1 MLLKKERVR
10 EDKKTRSRL
19 SLFALFAFGLP
30 PPPPSGLSLSLPL
43 PLFLACCRKEEEP
56 LSLRFLSLSFSTMH
70 AVAAAEAT
78 TTIGGLEL
86 GGAKAAVP
94 ENKRGA
100 SKIAS
105 LRAAA
110 DLDGAA
116 DGGEEPC
123 PASTSSS
130 SHPADPTLETCCHE
144 PPPIAL
150 NPLNSWLFFGE
161 KALRLPIPPT
171 NDIVVSLLIFGL
183 SVFFRS
189 VRAPRGKKTN
199 ASRLAGGGFP
209 QRFDSPVP
217 LEPAWTTLRQRWRAP
232 LHANRR
238 DLHWTSAREKTRNG
252 VRRSLSA
259 RSGLECLDS
268 VARQGP
274 LCIRGAPRLEP

>member
-1 MLLKKERVR
+1 
-10 EDKKTRSRL
+10 
-19 SLFALFAFGLP
+19 
-30 PPPPSGLSLSLPL
+30 
-43 PLFLACCRKEEEP
+43 
-56 LSLRFLSLSFSTMH
+56 MH

-189 VRAPRGKKTN
+189 VRAPRGKKN
-199 ASRLAGGGFP
+199 KCESSRGRWVPATFRLSCPSRAGL
-209 QRFDSPVP
+209 DDVETA
-217 LEPAWTTLRQRWRAP
+217 LE
-232 LHANRR
+232 
-238 DLHWTSAREKTRNG
+238 G
-252 VRRSLSA
+252 
-259 RSGLECLDS
+259 S
-268 VARQGP
+268 VARESPRFTLDECPRENSKWGSSLSLCALRPRVLRFSREAGP
-274 LCIRGAPRLEP
+274 PLH